1 MQNTLV
7 SIQKMRETSAPKQSP
22 VPFPPIEQVNR
33 PNVPTEQAA
42 YYLDRKQQ
50 TLRAWAC
57 NEDGPLQPIRI
68 NGRLAWPVS
77 LLRRVLGVK
86 S

>member
-1 MQNTLV
+1 MQNTSV
-7 SIQKMRETSAPKQSP
+7 SIQEMHDTSAPRQSP

-50 TLRAWAC
+50 TLRAWASLE
-57 NEDGPLQPIRI
+57 NGPLRPLRI

-77 LLRRVLGVK
+77 QLRRVLGVK
-86 S
+86 A